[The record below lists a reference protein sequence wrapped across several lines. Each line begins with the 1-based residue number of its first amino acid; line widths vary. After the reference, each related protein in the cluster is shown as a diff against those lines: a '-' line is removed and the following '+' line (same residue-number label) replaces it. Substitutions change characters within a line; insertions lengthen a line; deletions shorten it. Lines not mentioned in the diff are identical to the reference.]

1 MNSLLLCLNQVVYN
15 SDMTPIPC
23 RLNAMPYDSRVPKP
37 IKNIIVYSREASSQ
51 KSNYRMRTLYH
62 QTWKFIKG

>member
-1 MNSLLLCLNQVVYN
+1 
-15 SDMTPIPC
+15 MTPIPC